1 MWKASLLLAAVRADF
16 DADLVAAGQRGQRRA
31 HKAGPA
37 LLDVLR
43 VPVRTGCALTFAAG
57 NRTLTF
63 RGARRISFD
72 PAQDCDGAWPA
83 CGAGAP
89 RTPLLCSL
97 GDDGASRPPRRAPLA
112 LATSVTDF
120 RFLWRFW
127 RWTANTACYASQH
140 DLPYYVFVGTP
151 LKRATKRS
159 AATTC
164 PARKEELLGHTSKA
178 LSLHALASLGVADRV
193 LFLDARLLCRNR
205 NFTAPSRRHPR
216 HRRDACSTAWRCP
229 FPTHWLISPQAD
241 IWIARHV
248 PLRAFLEAAGA
259 ADVAL
264 PAPCY
269 RQLFGAAVVLV
280 RSTPWA
286 AGFLATWFGLRC
298 GPKDQPSLWHLVLRA
313 AGLDGAAEEVLQLY
327 HDERCVVDG
336 ALTKSECSC
345 VASGRVAADDAT
357 CGYYAAWKAANRAFL
372 AGGAFPPG
380 AVVDAGD
387 VYAVR
392 RPTFVEGGRVAYL
405 PNVGSGSLLCGAA
418 APLRHVKFLRKEDRD
433 LPAACPALPPGTGW
447 KGD

>member
-16 DADLVAAGQRGQRRA
+16 DDAMVAAGQRGQRRA

-43 VPVRTGCALTFAAG
+43 VPVRTGCALTFGAG

-63 RGARRISFD
+63 RGARRITFD

-97 GDDGASRPPRRAPLA
+97 GDGASRPPRRAPLA

-127 RWTANTACYASQH
+127 RWTANTACYARQH

-178 LSLHALASLGVADRV
+178 LSLHALTALDVADRV
-193 LFLDARLLCRNR
+193 LFLD
-205 NFTAPSRRHPR
+205 
-216 HRRDACSTAWRCP
+216 
-229 FPTHWLISPQAD
+229 AD

-313 AGLDGAAEEVLQLY
+313 AGLDGAAEEVLKLY

-336 ALTKSECSC
+336 ALTKNECSC
-345 VASGRVAADDAT
+345 VAGGRVAADDAT

>member
-16 DADLVAAGQRGQRRA
+16 DDAMVAAGQRGQRRA

-127 RWTANTACYASQH
+127 RWTANTACYARQH

-178 LSLHALASLGVADRV
+178 LSLHALTALDVADRV
-193 LFLDARLLCRNR
+193 LFLD
-205 NFTAPSRRHPR
+205 
-216 HRRDACSTAWRCP
+216 
-229 FPTHWLISPQAD
+229 AD

-313 AGLDGAAEEVLQLY
+313 AGLDDAAEEVLKLY

-336 ALTKSECSC
+336 ALTKNECSC

>member
-43 VPVRTGCALTFAAG
+43 VPVRTGCALTFGAG

-97 GDDGASRPPRRAPLA
+97 GDGASRPPRRAPLA

-127 RWTANTACYASQH
+127 RWTANTACYARQH

-178 LSLHALASLGVADRV
+178 LSLHALAALDVADRV
-193 LFLDARLLCRNR
+193 LFLD
-205 NFTAPSRRHPR
+205 
-216 HRRDACSTAWRCP
+216 
-229 FPTHWLISPQAD
+229 AD

-313 AGLDGAAEEVLQLY
+313 AGLDGAAEEVLKLY

-336 ALTKSECSC
+336 ALTKNECSC
-345 VASGRVAADDAT
+345 VAGGRVAADDAT

-433 LPAACPALPPGTGW
+433 PPAACPALPPGTGW

>member
-16 DADLVAAGQRGQRRA
+16 DDAMVAAGQRGQRRA

-43 VPVRTGCALTFAAG
+43 VPVRTGCALTFGAG

-127 RWTANTACYASQH
+127 RWTANTACYARQH

-178 LSLHALASLGVADRV
+178 LSLHALTALGVADCV
-193 LFLDARLLCRNR
+193 LFLD
-205 NFTAPSRRHPR
+205 
-216 HRRDACSTAWRCP
+216 
-229 FPTHWLISPQAD
+229 AD

-313 AGLDGAAEEVLQLY
+313 AGLDDAAEEVLKLY

-336 ALTKSECSC
+336 ALTKNECSC

-433 LPAACPALPPGTGW
+433 PPAACPALPPGTGW

>member
-63 RGARRISFD
+63 RGARRITFD
-72 PAQDCDGAWPA
+72 PAQDCDGAWPG

-97 GDDGASRPPRRAPLA
+97 GDGASRPPRRAPLA

-127 RWTANTACYASQH
+127 RWTANTACYARQH

-178 LSLHALASLGVADRV
+178 LSLHALTALDVADRV
-193 LFLDARLLCRNR
+193 LFLD
-205 NFTAPSRRHPR
+205 
-216 HRRDACSTAWRCP
+216 
-229 FPTHWLISPQAD
+229 AD

-313 AGLDGAAEEVLQLY
+313 AGLDGAAEEVLKLY

-336 ALTKSECSC
+336 ALTKNECSC

>member
-16 DADLVAAGQRGQRRA
+16 DDAMVAAGQRGQRRA

-43 VPVRTGCALTFAAG
+43 VPVRTGCALTFGAG

-63 RGARRISFD
+63 RGARRITFD

-178 LSLHALASLGVADRV
+178 LSLHALAALGVADRV
-193 LFLDARLLCRNR
+193 LFLD
-205 NFTAPSRRHPR
+205 
-216 HRRDACSTAWRCP
+216 
-229 FPTHWLISPQAD
+229 AD

-336 ALTKSECSC
+336 ALTKNECSC
-345 VASGRVAADDAT
+345 VESGRVAAEDAT

-405 PNVGSGSLLCGAA
+405 PNVGSDSLLCGAA

-433 LPAACPALPPGTGW
+433 PPAACPALPPGTGW

>member
-1 MWKASLLLAAVRADF
+1 MWRASLLLAAVRADF

-43 VPVRTGCALTFAAG
+43 VPVRTGCALTYAAG

-63 RGARRISFD
+63 RGARRITFD

-178 LSLHALASLGVADRV
+178 LSLHALAALGVADRV
-193 LFLDARLLCRNR
+193 LFLD
-205 NFTAPSRRHPR
+205 
-216 HRRDACSTAWRCP
+216 
-229 FPTHWLISPQAD
+229 AD

-313 AGLDGAAEEVLQLY
+313 AGLDGAAEDVLKLY
-327 HDERCVVDG
+327 HDARCVVDG
-336 ALTKSECSC
+336 ALTKNECSC
-345 VASGRVAADDAT
+345 VESGRVAAEDAT

-433 LPAACPALPPGTGW
+433 PPAACPALPPGTGW

>member
-16 DADLVAAGQRGQRRA
+16 DDAMVAAGQRGQRRA

-43 VPVRTGCALTFAAG
+43 VPVRTGCALTFGAG

-97 GDDGASRPPRRAPLA
+97 SDDGASRPPRRAPLA

-127 RWTANTACYASQH
+127 RWTANTACYARQH

-178 LSLHALASLGVADRV
+178 LSLHALAALDVADRV
-193 LFLDARLLCRNR
+193 LFLD
-205 NFTAPSRRHPR
+205 
-216 HRRDACSTAWRCP
+216 
-229 FPTHWLISPQAD
+229 AD

-313 AGLDGAAEEVLQLY
+313 AGLDGAAEDVLQLY
-327 HDERCVVDG
+327 HDARCVVDG

-433 LPAACPALPPGTGW
+433 PPAACPALPPGTGW

>member
-63 RGARRISFD
+63 RGARRITFD

-127 RWTANTACYASQH
+127 RWTANTACYARQH

-178 LSLHALASLGVADRV
+178 LSLHALTALDVADRV
-193 LFLDARLLCRNR
+193 LFLD
-205 NFTAPSRRHPR
+205 
-216 HRRDACSTAWRCP
+216 
-229 FPTHWLISPQAD
+229 AD

-280 RSTPWA
+280 RATPWA

-313 AGLDGAAEEVLQLY
+313 AGLDGAAEEVLKLY

-336 ALTKSECSC
+336 ALTKNECSC

-433 LPAACPALPPGTGW
+433 PPAACPALPPGTGW

>member
-1 MWKASLLLAAVRADF
+1 MWRASLLLAAVGADF

-43 VPVRTGCALTFAAG
+43 VPVRTGCALTYAAG

-63 RGARRISFD
+63 RGARRITFD

-97 GDDGASRPPRRAPLA
+97 GDGASRPPRRAPLA

-178 LSLHALASLGVADRV
+178 LSLHALAALGVADRV
-193 LFLDARLLCRNR
+193 LFLD
-205 NFTAPSRRHPR
+205 
-216 HRRDACSTAWRCP
+216 
-229 FPTHWLISPQAD
+229 AD

-313 AGLDGAAEEVLQLY
+313 AGLDGAAEDVLKLY

-336 ALTKSECSC
+336 ALTKNECSC

-433 LPAACPALPPGTGW
+433 PPAACPALPPGTGW

>member
-16 DADLVAAGQRGQRRA
+16 DDAMVAAGQRGQRRA

-127 RWTANTACYASQH
+127 RWTANTACYARQH
-140 DLPYYVFVGTP
+140 GLPYYVFVGTP

-178 LSLHALASLGVADRV
+178 LSLHALAALDVADRV
-193 LFLDARLLCRNR
+193 LFLD
-205 NFTAPSRRHPR
+205 
-216 HRRDACSTAWRCP
+216 
-229 FPTHWLISPQAD
+229 AD

-313 AGLDGAAEEVLQLY
+313 AGLDGAAEEVLKLY

-336 ALTKSECSC
+336 ALTKNECSC

-433 LPAACPALPPGTGW
+433 PPAACPALPPGTGW

>member
-37 LLDVLR
+37 LQDVLR
-43 VPVRTGCALTFAAG
+43 VPVRTGCALTFGAG

-127 RWTANTACYASQH
+127 RWTANTACYARQH

-193 LFLDARLLCRNR
+193 LFLD
-205 NFTAPSRRHPR
+205 
-216 HRRDACSTAWRCP
+216 
-229 FPTHWLISPQAD
+229 AD

-313 AGLDGAAEEVLQLY
+313 AGLDDAAEEVLKLY

-336 ALTKSECSC
+336 ALTKNECSC
-345 VASGRVAADDAT
+345 VDGGRVAADDAT

>member
-16 DADLVAAGQRGQRRA
+16 DDAMVAAGQRGQRRA

-43 VPVRTGCALTFAAG
+43 VPVRTGCALTFGAG

-63 RGARRISFD
+63 RGARRITFD

-127 RWTANTACYASQH
+127 RWTANTACYARQH

-178 LSLHALASLGVADRV
+178 LSLHALTALDVADRV
-193 LFLDARLLCRNR
+193 LFLD
-205 NFTAPSRRHPR
+205 
-216 HRRDACSTAWRCP
+216 
-229 FPTHWLISPQAD
+229 AD

-313 AGLDGAAEEVLQLY
+313 AGLDGAAEEVLKLY

-336 ALTKSECSC
+336 ALTKNECSC
-345 VASGRVAADDAT
+345 VDGGRVAADDAT

>member
-16 DADLVAAGQRGQRRA
+16 DDAMVAAGQRGQRRA

-127 RWTANTACYASQH
+127 RWTANTACYARQH

-178 LSLHALASLGVADRV
+178 LSLHALTALDVADRV
-193 LFLDARLLCRNR
+193 LFLD
-205 NFTAPSRRHPR
+205 
-216 HRRDACSTAWRCP
+216 
-229 FPTHWLISPQAD
+229 AD

-248 PLRAFLEAAGA
+248 PLGAFLEAAGA

-345 VASGRVAADDAT
+345 VASGRVAAEDAT

-418 APLRHVKFLRKEDRD
+418 APLRHVKFLRKELRD
-433 LPAACPALPPGTGW
+433 LPDACPALPPGTGW

>member
-1 MWKASLLLAAVRADF
+1 MWKASFLLAAVRADF
-16 DADLVAAGQRGQRRA
+16 DDAMVAAGQRGQRRA

-43 VPVRTGCALTFAAG
+43 VPVRTGCALTFGGG

-178 LSLHALASLGVADRV
+178 LSLHALAALDVADRV
-193 LFLDARLLCRNR
+193 LFLDV
-205 NFTAPSRRHPR
+205 
-216 HRRDACSTAWRCP
+216 
-229 FPTHWLISPQAD
+229 D

-313 AGLDGAAEEVLQLY
+313 AGLDGAAEEVLKLY

-336 ALTKSECSC
+336 ALTKNECSC
-345 VASGRVAADDAT
+345 VAGGRVAADDAT

-433 LPAACPALPPGTGW
+433 PPAACPALPPGTGW

>member
-1 MWKASLLLAAVRADF
+1 MWRASLLLAAVRADF

-63 RGARRISFD
+63 RGARRITFD

-178 LSLHALASLGVADRV
+178 LSLHALAALDVADRV
-193 LFLDARLLCRNR
+193 LFLD
-205 NFTAPSRRHPR
+205 
-216 HRRDACSTAWRCP
+216 
-229 FPTHWLISPQAD
+229 AD

-280 RSTPWA
+280 RATPWA

-336 ALTKSECSC
+336 ALTKNECSC

>member
-16 DADLVAAGQRGQRRA
+16 DDAMVAAGQRGQRKA

-43 VPVRTGCALTFAAG
+43 VPVRTGCALTFGAG

-127 RWTANTACYASQH
+127 RWTANTACYARQH

-178 LSLHALASLGVADRV
+178 LSLHALTALDVADRV
-193 LFLDARLLCRNR
+193 LFLD
-205 NFTAPSRRHPR
+205 
-216 HRRDACSTAWRCP
+216 
-229 FPTHWLISPQAD
+229 AD

-313 AGLDGAAEEVLQLY
+313 AGLDGAAEEVLKLY

-336 ALTKSECSC
+336 ALTKNECSC
-345 VASGRVAADDAT
+345 VAGGRVAADDAT

>member
-16 DADLVAAGQRGQRRA
+16 DDAMVAAGQRGQRRA

-43 VPVRTGCALTFAAG
+43 VPVRTGCALTFAGG

-63 RGARRISFD
+63 RGARRITFD

-97 GDDGASRPPRRAPLA
+97 GDGASRPPRRAPLA

-178 LSLHALASLGVADRV
+178 LSLHALAALGVADRV
-193 LFLDARLLCRNR
+193 LFLD
-205 NFTAPSRRHPR
+205 
-216 HRRDACSTAWRCP
+216 
-229 FPTHWLISPQAD
+229 AD

-313 AGLDGAAEEVLQLY
+313 AGLDGAAEDVLKLY

-433 LPAACPALPPGTGW
+433 PPAACPALPPGTGW

>member
-16 DADLVAAGQRGQRRA
+16 DDAMVAAGQRGQRRA

-43 VPVRTGCALTFAAG
+43 VPVRTGCALTFGAG

-72 PAQDCDGAWPA
+72 PAQDCDGAWPG

-127 RWTANTACYASQH
+127 RWTANTACYARQH

-178 LSLHALASLGVADRV
+178 LSLHALAALDVADRV
-193 LFLDARLLCRNR
+193 LFLD
-205 NFTAPSRRHPR
+205 
-216 HRRDACSTAWRCP
+216 
-229 FPTHWLISPQAD
+229 AD

-313 AGLDGAAEEVLQLY
+313 AGLDDAAEEVLKLY

-336 ALTKSECSC
+336 ALTKNECSC
-345 VASGRVAADDAT
+345 VASGRVAAEDAT

-433 LPAACPALPPGTGW
+433 LPAACPTLPPGTGW

>member
-16 DADLVAAGQRGQRRA
+16 DDAMVAAGQRGQRRA

-127 RWTANTACYASQH
+127 RWTANTACYARQH

-178 LSLHALASLGVADRV
+178 LSLHALAALGVADRV
-193 LFLDARLLCRNR
+193 LFLD
-205 NFTAPSRRHPR
+205 
-216 HRRDACSTAWRCP
+216 
-229 FPTHWLISPQAD
+229 AD

-280 RSTPWA
+280 RATPWA

-336 ALTKSECSC
+336 ALTKNECSC
-345 VASGRVAADDAT
+345 VDGGRVAADDAT

>member
-1 MWKASLLLAAVRADF
+1 MWRASLLLAAVRADF
-16 DADLVAAGQRGQRRA
+16 DDAMVAAGQRGQRRA

-178 LSLHALASLGVADRV
+178 LSLHALTALDVADRV
-193 LFLDARLLCRNR
+193 LFLD
-205 NFTAPSRRHPR
+205 
-216 HRRDACSTAWRCP
+216 
-229 FPTHWLISPQAD
+229 AD

-313 AGLDGAAEEVLQLY
+313 AGLDDAAQDVLKLY

-345 VASGRVAADDAT
+345 VAGGRVAADDAT

>member
-1 MWKASLLLAAVRADF
+1 MWRASLLLAAVRADF

-43 VPVRTGCALTFAAG
+43 VPVRTGCALTFGGG

-72 PAQDCDGAWPA
+72 PAQDCDGAWPG

-127 RWTANTACYASQH
+127 RWTANTACYARQH

-178 LSLHALASLGVADRV
+178 LSLHALAALGVADRV
-193 LFLDARLLCRNR
+193 LFLD
-205 NFTAPSRRHPR
+205 
-216 HRRDACSTAWRCP
+216 
-229 FPTHWLISPQAD
+229 AD

-313 AGLDGAAEEVLQLY
+313 AGLDDAAQDVLKLY

-345 VASGRVAADDAT
+345 VASGRVAAEDAT

-433 LPAACPALPPGTGW
+433 PPAACPALPPGTGW

>member
-1 MWKASLLLAAVRADF
+1 MWRASLLLAAVGADF
-16 DADLVAAGQRGQRRA
+16 DDAMVAAGQRGQRRA

-43 VPVRTGCALTFAAG
+43 VPVRTGCALTFGAG

-63 RGARRISFD
+63 RGARRITFD

-127 RWTANTACYASQH
+127 RWTANTACYARQH

-178 LSLHALASLGVADRV
+178 LSLHALTALDVADRV
-193 LFLDARLLCRNR
+193 LFLD
-205 NFTAPSRRHPR
+205 
-216 HRRDACSTAWRCP
+216 
-229 FPTHWLISPQAD
+229 AD

-313 AGLDGAAEEVLQLY
+313 AGLDDAAQDVLKLY
-327 HDERCVVDG
+327 HDEQCVVDG
-336 ALTKSECSC
+336 ALTKNECSC

>member
-1 MWKASLLLAAVRADF
+1 MWRASLLLAAVRADF

-43 VPVRTGCALTFAAG
+43 VPVRTGCALTYAAG

-63 RGARRISFD
+63 RGARRITFD

-97 GDDGASRPPRRAPLA
+97 SGGASRPPRRPPLALATSLGDGASRPPRRAPLA
-112 LATSVTDF
+112 LATAVTDF

-178 LSLHALASLGVADRV
+178 LSLHALTALDVADRV
-193 LFLDARLLCRNR
+193 LFLD
-205 NFTAPSRRHPR
+205 
-216 HRRDACSTAWRCP
+216 
-229 FPTHWLISPQAD
+229 AD

-313 AGLDGAAEEVLQLY
+313 AGLDGAAEEVLKLY

-345 VASGRVAADDAT
+345 VAGGRVAADDAT

-405 PNVGSGSLLCGAA
+405 PNVGSDSLLCGAA

>member
-16 DADLVAAGQRGQRRA
+16 DDAMVAAGQRGQRRA

-43 VPVRTGCALTFAAG
+43 VPVRTGCALTYAAG

-97 GDDGASRPPRRAPLA
+97 GAGASRPPRRAPLA

-127 RWTANTACYASQH
+127 RWAANTACYASQH

-178 LSLHALASLGVADRV
+178 LSLHALAALGVADRV
-193 LFLDARLLCRNR
+193 LFLD
-205 NFTAPSRRHPR
+205 
-216 HRRDACSTAWRCP
+216 
-229 FPTHWLISPQAD
+229 AD

-313 AGLDGAAEEVLQLY
+313 AGLDGAAEEVLKLY

-336 ALTKSECSC
+336 ALTKNECSC

>member
-1 MWKASLLLAAVRADF
+1 MWRASLLLAAVRADF
-16 DADLVAAGQRGQRRA
+16 DDAMVAAGQRGQRRA

-72 PAQDCDGAWPA
+72 PAQDCDGAWPG

-178 LSLHALASLGVADRV
+178 LSLHALAALGVADRV
-193 LFLDARLLCRNR
+193 LFLD
-205 NFTAPSRRHPR
+205 
-216 HRRDACSTAWRCP
+216 
-229 FPTHWLISPQAD
+229 AD

-313 AGLDGAAEEVLQLY
+313 AGLDGAAEDVLKLY

-336 ALTKSECSC
+336 ALTKNECSC
-345 VASGRVAADDAT
+345 VAGGRVAADDAT

>member
-1 MWKASLLLAAVRADF
+1 MWKASLLLAAVGADF
-16 DADLVAAGQRGQRRA
+16 DDAMVAAGQRGQRRA

-43 VPVRTGCALTFAAG
+43 VPVRTGCALTYAAG

-63 RGARRISFD
+63 RGARRITFD

-127 RWTANTACYASQH
+127 RWTANTACYARQH

-178 LSLHALASLGVADRV
+178 LSLHALTALDVADRV
-193 LFLDARLLCRNR
+193 LFLD
-205 NFTAPSRRHPR
+205 
-216 HRRDACSTAWRCP
+216 
-229 FPTHWLISPQAD
+229 AD

-313 AGLDGAAEEVLQLY
+313 AGLDDAAEEVLKLY

-336 ALTKSECSC
+336 ALTKNECSC
-345 VASGRVAADDAT
+345 VAGGRVAADDAT

-418 APLRHVKFLRKEDRD
+418 APIRHVKFLRKEDRD

>member
-1 MWKASLLLAAVRADF
+1 MWRASLLLAAVRADF

-37 LLDVLR
+37 LQDVLR
-43 VPVRTGCALTFAAG
+43 VPVRTGCALTFGAG

-127 RWTANTACYASQH
+127 RWTANTACYARQH

-193 LFLDARLLCRNR
+193 LFLD
-205 NFTAPSRRHPR
+205 
-216 HRRDACSTAWRCP
+216 
-229 FPTHWLISPQAD
+229 AD

-313 AGLDGAAEEVLQLY
+313 AGLDDAAEEVLKLY

-336 ALTKSECSC
+336 ALTKNECSC
-345 VASGRVAADDAT
+345 VDGGRVAADDAT

-433 LPAACPALPPGTGW
+433 PPAACPALPPGTGW

>member
-1 MWKASLLLAAVRADF
+1 M
-16 DADLVAAGQRGQRRA
+16 
-31 HKAGPA
+31 
-37 LLDVLR
+37 
-43 VPVRTGCALTFAAG
+43 
-57 NRTLTF
+57 
-63 RGARRISFD
+63 IS
-72 PAQDCDGAWPA
+72 
-83 CGAGAP
+83 
-89 RTPLLCSL
+89 T
-97 GDDGASRPPRRAPLA
+97 
-112 LATSVTDF
+112 
-120 RFLWRFW
+120 
-127 RWTANTACYASQH
+127 
-140 DLPYYVFVGTP
+140 
-151 LKRATKRS
+151 
-159 AATTC
+159 
-164 PARKEELLGHTSKA
+164 
-178 LSLHALASLGVADRV
+178 
-193 LFLDARLLCRNR
+193 
-205 NFTAPSRRHPR
+205 
-216 HRRDACSTAWRCP
+216 
-229 FPTHWLISPQAD
+229 QAD

-313 AGLDGAAEEVLQLY
+313 AGLDDAAQDVLKLY

-336 ALTKSECSC
+336 ALTKNECSC
-345 VASGRVAADDAT
+345 VAGGRVAADDAT

-380 AVVDAGD
+380 AVVDAGK

-433 LPAACPALPPGTGW
+433 PPAACPALPPGTGW

>member
-43 VPVRTGCALTFAAG
+43 VPVRTGCALTFGAG

-127 RWTANTACYASQH
+127 RWTANTACYARQH

-178 LSLHALASLGVADRV
+178 LSLHALAALGVADRV
-193 LFLDARLLCRNR
+193 LFLD
-205 NFTAPSRRHPR
+205 
-216 HRRDACSTAWRCP
+216 
-229 FPTHWLISPQAD
+229 AD

-313 AGLDGAAEEVLQLY
+313 AGLDGAAEEVLKLY
-327 HDERCVVDG
+327 HDARCVVDG
-336 ALTKSECSC
+336 ALTKNECSC

-392 RPTFVEGGRVAYL
+392 RPTSVEGGRVAYL

>member
-1 MWKASLLLAAVRADF
+1 MWRASLLLAAVRADF
-16 DADLVAAGQRGQRRA
+16 DDAMVAAGQRGQRRA

-72 PAQDCDGAWPA
+72 PAEDCNEGWPG

-97 GDDGASRPPRRAPLA
+97 SGGASRPPRRPPLALATSVGAGASRPPRRAPLA

-127 RWTANTACYASQH
+127 RWTANTACYARQH

-178 LSLHALASLGVADRV
+178 LSLHALTALDVADRV
-193 LFLDARLLCRNR
+193 LFLD
-205 NFTAPSRRHPR
+205 
-216 HRRDACSTAWRCP
+216 
-229 FPTHWLISPQAD
+229 AD

-313 AGLDGAAEEVLQLY
+313 AGLDGAAEEVLKLY

-336 ALTKSECSC
+336 ALTKNECSC
-345 VASGRVAADDAT
+345 VAGGRVAADDAT

>member
-16 DADLVAAGQRGQRRA
+16 DDAMVAAGQRGQRRA

-43 VPVRTGCALTFAAG
+43 VPVRTGCALTYAAG

-63 RGARRISFD
+63 RGARRITFD
-72 PAQDCDGAWPA
+72 PAQDCDGAWPG

-97 GDDGASRPPRRAPLA
+97 GDGASRPPRRAPLA

-178 LSLHALASLGVADRV
+178 LSLHALTALGVADRV
-193 LFLDARLLCRNR
+193 LFLD
-205 NFTAPSRRHPR
+205 
-216 HRRDACSTAWRCP
+216 
-229 FPTHWLISPQAD
+229 AD

-313 AGLDGAAEEVLQLY
+313 AGLDGAAEEVLKLY
-327 HDERCVVDG
+327 HDARCVVDG
-336 ALTKSECSC
+336 ALTKNECSC

-433 LPAACPALPPGTGW
+433 PPAACPALPPGTGW

>member
-1 MWKASLLLAAVRADF
+1 MWRASLLLAAVRADF

-43 VPVRTGCALTFAAG
+43 VPVRTGCALTFGAG

-72 PAQDCDGAWPA
+72 PAQDCDGAWPG

-127 RWTANTACYASQH
+127 RWTANTACYARQH
-140 DLPYYVFVGTP
+140 GLPYYVFVGTP

-178 LSLHALASLGVADRV
+178 LSLHALAALGVADRV
-193 LFLDARLLCRNR
+193 LFLD
-205 NFTAPSRRHPR
+205 
-216 HRRDACSTAWRCP
+216 
-229 FPTHWLISPQAD
+229 AD

-345 VASGRVAADDAT
+345 VASGRVAAEDAT

>member
-43 VPVRTGCALTFAAG
+43 VPVRTGCALTFGAG

-63 RGARRISFD
+63 RGARRITFD
-72 PAQDCDGAWPA
+72 PAQDCDGAWPG

-97 GDDGASRPPRRAPLA
+97 GDGASRPPRRAPLA

-178 LSLHALASLGVADRV
+178 LSLHALAALGVADRV
-193 LFLDARLLCRNR
+193 LFLD
-205 NFTAPSRRHPR
+205 
-216 HRRDACSTAWRCP
+216 
-229 FPTHWLISPQAD
+229 AD

-313 AGLDGAAEEVLQLY
+313 AGLDGAAEEVLKLY

-336 ALTKSECSC
+336 ALTKNECSC
-345 VASGRVAADDAT
+345 VDGGRVAADDAT

>member
-1 MWKASLLLAAVRADF
+1 MWRASLLLAAVRADF

-43 VPVRTGCALTFAAG
+43 VPVRTGCALTYAGG

-83 CGAGAP
+83 CGSGAP

-178 LSLHALASLGVADRV
+178 LSLHALAALDVADRV
-193 LFLDARLLCRNR
+193 LFLD
-205 NFTAPSRRHPR
+205 
-216 HRRDACSTAWRCP
+216 
-229 FPTHWLISPQAD
+229 AD

-280 RSTPWA
+280 RATPWA

-313 AGLDGAAEEVLQLY
+313 AGLDGAAEDVLKLY
-327 HDERCVVDG
+327 HDARCVVDG
-336 ALTKSECSC
+336 ALTKNECSC
-345 VASGRVAADDAT
+345 VDGGRVAADDAT

-405 PNVGSGSLLCGAA
+405 PNVGSDSLLCGAA

>member
-16 DADLVAAGQRGQRRA
+16 DADLVAAGQRGQRKA

-43 VPVRTGCALTFAAG
+43 VPVRTGCALTFGAG

-127 RWTANTACYASQH
+127 RWTANTACYARQH

-193 LFLDARLLCRNR
+193 LFLDA
-205 NFTAPSRRHPR
+205 
-216 HRRDACSTAWRCP
+216 
-229 FPTHWLISPQAD
+229 D

-286 AGFLATWFGLRC
+286 AGFLAAWFGLRC

-313 AGLDGAAEEVLQLY
+313 AGLDDAAEEVLKLY

-336 ALTKSECSC
+336 ALTKNECSC
-345 VASGRVAADDAT
+345 VDGGRVAADDAT

>member
-16 DADLVAAGQRGQRRA
+16 DDAMVAAGQRGQRRA

-43 VPVRTGCALTFAAG
+43 VPVRTGCALTYAAG

-63 RGARRISFD
+63 RGARRITFD
-72 PAQDCDGAWPA
+72 PAQDCDGAWPG

-178 LSLHALASLGVADRV
+178 LSLHALAALGVADRV
-193 LFLDARLLCRNR
+193 LFLD
-205 NFTAPSRRHPR
+205 
-216 HRRDACSTAWRCP
+216 
-229 FPTHWLISPQAD
+229 AD

-313 AGLDGAAEEVLQLY
+313 AGLDDAAQDVLKLY

-336 ALTKSECSC
+336 ALTKNECSC
-345 VASGRVAADDAT
+345 VAGGRVAADDAT

-433 LPAACPALPPGTGW
+433 PPAACPALPPGTGW

>member
-43 VPVRTGCALTFAAG
+43 VPVRTGCALTFGAG

-72 PAQDCDGAWPA
+72 PAQDCDGAWPG

-127 RWTANTACYASQH
+127 RWTANTACYARQH

-178 LSLHALASLGVADRV
+178 LSLHALTALDVADRV
-193 LFLDARLLCRNR
+193 LFLD
-205 NFTAPSRRHPR
+205 
-216 HRRDACSTAWRCP
+216 
-229 FPTHWLISPQAD
+229 AD

-313 AGLDGAAEEVLQLY
+313 AGLDGAAEEVLKLY

-336 ALTKSECSC
+336 ALTKNECSC

-418 APLRHVKFLRKEDRD
+418 APIRHVKFLRKEDRD